1 MVAKFEPVRRPAR
14 GQAKFMKP
22 RCEQEQSMGGADA
35 LHFYWS
41 TGYDR
46 SVEVKGIQPWRLP
59 SPTFPKAH
67 STC

>member
-1 MVAKFEPVRRPAR
+1 
-14 GQAKFMKP
+14 MKP

-35 LHFYWS
+35 LCFYWS
-41 TGYDR
+41 IEYDR
-46 SVEVKGIQPWRLP
+46 SVEVKGIQSWRLQ